1 MVKKNFKVTT
11 KVPPIPEDVTD
22 SELGLF
28 DPNNPDIGLFNMVD
42 EEQIRLSGSK
52 INYYKFVSSKEY
64 DNVYMEQRNKPISEM
79 PILVYGH
86 YDPRPVEQGLGQFGI
101 EVTSDQIFT
110 FNKSYLDG
118 KIGRSPQPGDVLKP
132 QFQTIRY
139 EILEV
144 QEDSFE
150 AYGVYHY
157 VCIAKIQRDSSDV
170 QTTDLK
176 DTSEKP
182 GGY

>member
-1 MVKKNFKVTT
+1 MKKNFKVTT
-11 KVPPIPEDVTD
+11 QVPPIPEDVVD

-52 INYYKFVSSKEY
+52 LFYYKFIVSKEY
-64 DNVYMEQRNKPISEM
+64 DNVYMEQRNKPISEQ

-86 YDPRPVEQGLGQFGI
+86 YDPKPVEEGLGPFGI

-110 FNKSYLDG
+110 FNKSYIDG
-118 KIGRSPQPGDVLKP
+118 KLGRSPQAGDVLKP
-132 QFQTIRY
+132 QFQDIRY
-139 EILEV
+139 EIIEV

-157 VCIAKIQRDSSDV
+157 ECTAKIQRDSSDV
-170 QTTDLK
+170 QTTNLK
-176 DTSEKP
+176 DTSDKP
-182 GGY
+182 GAY

>member
-1 MVKKNFKVTT
+1 MKKNFKVTT
-11 KVPPIPEDVTD
+11 QVPPIPEDVTD

-52 INYYKFVSSKEY
+52 IHYYKFIASKEY
-64 DNVYMEQRNKPISEM
+64 DNVYMEQRNKPISEQ

-86 YDPRPVEQGLGQFGI
+86 YDPRPVEEGLGQFGI
-101 EVTSDQIFT
+101 EVTSDQVFT
-110 FNKSYLDG
+110 FNKSYIDG
-118 KIGRSPQPGDVLKP
+118 KLGRSPQAGDVLKP
-132 QFQTIRY
+132 QFQSIRY
-139 EILEV
+139 EIIEV

-157 VCIAKIQRDSSDV
+157 ICTAKIQRDSSDV

-176 DTSEKP
+176 DTSDKP